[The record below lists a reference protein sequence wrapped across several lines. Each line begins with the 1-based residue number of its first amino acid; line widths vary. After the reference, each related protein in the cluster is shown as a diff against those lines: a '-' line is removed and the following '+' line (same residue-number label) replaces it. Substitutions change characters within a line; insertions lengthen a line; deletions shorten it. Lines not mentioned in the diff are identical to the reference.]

1 MLELIISKARQ
12 VVKEAK
18 NTLPVESAEVLE
30 GVYGDLVNLIN
41 LLNQKLNSVENDKR
55 LNANTKRTARRKIIE
70 NASRKL
76 EFLKSNKNYMSM
88 IKEFEAEL
96 LDEPERKEDSIMKF
110 MREKEIRDRLFN
122 MTERQIISHFGDSL
136 FDGSNQ
142 LLIDAILNAP
152 PGFELLP
159 EHDLEKL
166 REVRVKK
173 MDPKVVA
180 KIETVRSLESLII
193 HLFNLVKDELDNLRR
208 KELPL
213 SLVKTLSV
221 RSDSH

>member
-1 MLELIISKARQ
+1 MLEHIISKARQ
-12 VVKEAK
+12 MVKEAK
-18 NTLPVESAEVLE
+18 NSLPIESAEILE
-30 GVYGDLVNLIN
+30 GVYGDLVNLNNIIK
-41 LLNQKLNSVENDKR
+41 QKLNNVENDMR
-55 LNANTKRTARRKIIE
+55 LNANAKRSARRKILE

-76 EFLKSNKNYMSM
+76 EFLKSNKNYVSM
-88 IKEFEAEL
+88 IKELEAEL
-96 LDEPERKEDSIMKF
+96 LDEPVRKEDSIMKF

-152 PGFELLP
+152 SGFELLP

-166 REVRVKK
+166 RELRVKK
-173 MDPKVVA
+173 RDPKVAA
-180 KIETVRSLESLII
+180 KIETVRSIESLIT
-193 HLFNLVKDELDNLRR
+193 HLFNLVKDELDNLRK

-221 RSDSH
+221 KSDSH